1 MHRVA
6 LTKLGLYEQILDDAT
21 QTVIA
26 DLNQEH
32 IQVLKRDLDAGDS
45 HSYLVQHLARQIGFV
60 LRSLPVEGRID
71 AQVALSNKI
80 IDLLEAGAPTTSK
93 GTRANVTPQAEL
105 LLAIVRKEIER
116 PDTPLGTSCLIT
128 GTRQDPNLVSQL
140 RKEFATADSVDILCS
155 FIKWSGVRIIDES
168 LRAVADNGKPIRV
181 ITTSYMGATD
191 LKAVEALSKI
201 PGTTVKISYD
211 TRRTR
216 LHAKA
221 YMIHRQTGFSVAY
234 IGSSNISQAAL
245 TDGLEWNVKISE
257 YETPHLW
264 TKVCATFETYW
275 NDQEFVAYSAESREQ
290 LRIALR
296 DEGYAEDE
304 RSTFF
309 FDIKPYTYQEAI
321 LEKFQ
326 AERTVHNRYR
336 NLLVAATGT
345 GKTVIAGFDYAR
357 SSTPDPTS
365 WRLLFVAHREEILKQ
380 SLECFRTV
388 LRDYNFGELLI
399 GGREPENL
407 DHLFVSIQSLNSREL
422 WDRLPA
428 DHYDF
433 VIVDEFHHAAAPTYR
448 RLLDWINPKI
458 LLGLTATPERHD
470 ELDILGYFD
479 NHIAAEIRLPDAI
492 NRKLLSPFQYFGITD
507 CVDFSTLRWQRGG
520 YLIEELDNLLTGN
533 ETRAA
538 LVIEKV
544 RALLLDVRQAR
555 GLGFCVSV
563 QHAEYMAKV
572 FNRAGIPSAPLS
584 AQSPPELRR
593 TVQKQLVA
601 REINFIFVVDLYNEG
616 VDIPE
621 LDTIILLRPTESLTV
636 FLQQLGRG
644 LRLHDKKECLTVLD
658 FIGQAH
664 TNYNFEA
671 RFRALSADPTRQV
684 GEEIEHG
691 FRHLPAGCVINLEK
705 IAREHVLE
713 NIRQAISHNRNR
725 LIQRIANF
733 ETEAGIKLSL
743 AHFVEYHRLEL
754 DEIYRRDCWTNL
766 CVKAGVLGQFSEPDT
781 VRLAKGLRRLQH
793 VTGIHQIRTLIE
805 ILDQPPS
812 GSDLSG
818 ESVQRF
824 LLMLHF
830 SLWGRD
836 WLPTTIAESLA
847 RLRKNPLLLAELREL
862 LTLKLDLVAELAP
875 PISLS
880 FFCPLEL
887 SAEYTRDEILAG
899 LGIWRLDRQRDVREG
914 VLWVPEIQADLLF
927 ITLDKTE
934 TDYSPTTMYND
945 YAISASLFHWQSQ
958 STTSAEAPVGKR
970 YIERGSTIL
979 LFVRQ
984 KKRRNG
990 LASAYC
996 FLGPA
1001 DYVSHQGSRPMN
1013 IIWRLRHPMPAKFLQ
1028 KAARL
1033 LNE

>member
-1 MHRVA
+1 
-6 LTKLGLYEQILDDAT
+6 
-21 QTVIA
+21 
-26 DLNQEH
+26 
-32 IQVLKRDLDAGDS
+32 
-45 HSYLVQHLARQIGFV
+45 
-60 LRSLPVEGRID
+60 
-71 AQVALSNKI
+71 
-80 IDLLEAGAPTTSK
+80 
-93 GTRANVTPQAEL
+93 
-105 LLAIVRKEIER
+105 
-116 PDTPLGTSCLIT
+116 
-128 GTRQDPNLVSQL
+128 
-140 RKEFATADSVDILCS
+140 
-155 FIKWSGVRIIDES
+155 
-168 LRAVADNGKPIRV
+168 
-181 ITTSYMGATD
+181 
-191 LKAVEALSKI
+191 
-201 PGTTVKISYD
+201 
-211 TRRTR
+211 
-216 LHAKA
+216 
-221 YMIHRQTGFSVAY
+221 
-234 IGSSNISQAAL
+234 
-245 TDGLEWNVKISE
+245 
-257 YETPHLW
+257 
-264 TKVCATFETYW
+264 
-275 NDQEFVAYSAESREQ
+275 
-290 LRIALR
+290 
-296 DEGYAEDE
+296 
-304 RSTFF
+304 
-309 FDIKPYTYQEAI
+309 
-321 LEKFQ
+321 
-326 AERTVHNRYR
+326 
-336 NLLVAATGT
+336 
-345 GKTVIAGFDYAR
+345 
-357 SSTPDPTS
+357 
-365 WRLLFVAHREEILKQ
+365 
-380 SLECFRTV
+380 
-388 LRDYNFGELLI
+388 
-399 GGREPENL
+399 
-407 DHLFVSIQSLNSREL
+407 
-422 WDRLPA
+422 
-428 DHYDF
+428 
-433 VIVDEFHHAAAPTYR
+433 
-448 RLLDWINPKI
+448 
-458 LLGLTATPERHD
+458 
-470 ELDILGYFD
+470 
-479 NHIAAEIRLPDAI
+479 
-492 NRKLLSPFQYFGITD
+492 
-507 CVDFSTLRWQRGG
+507 
-520 YLIEELDNLLTGN
+520 
-533 ETRAA
+533 
-538 LVIEKV
+538 
-544 RALLLDVRQAR
+544 
-555 GLGFCVSV
+555 
-563 QHAEYMAKV
+563 
-572 FNRAGIPSAPLS
+572 
-584 AQSPPELRR
+584 
-593 TVQKQLVA
+593 
-601 REINFIFVVDLYNEG
+601 
-616 VDIPE
+616 
-621 LDTIILLRPTESLTV
+621 
-636 FLQQLGRG
+636 

>member
-1 MHRVA
+1 VS
-6 LTKLGLYEQILDDAT
+6 LTKLGLYEQILDEAT
-21 QTVIA
+21 QTAIA

-32 IQVLKRDLDAGDS
+32 IQVLRRDLDAGDS
-45 HSYLVQHLARQIGFV
+45 DSYLVQHLARQISFV
-60 LRSLPVEGRID
+60 LRSLPNEGRID

-80 IDLLEAGAPTTSK
+80 IHLLEEGAPTPAK
-93 GTRANVTPQAEL
+93 GTRASVTPQAEL

-388 LRDYNFGELLI
+388 LRDYNFGELLV

-533 ETRAA
+533 EMRAA

-684 GEEIEHG
+684 GDEIEHG
-691 FRHLPAGCVINLEK
+691 FCHLPAGCVINLEK

>member
-1 MHRVA
+1 
-6 LTKLGLYEQILDDAT
+6 L
-21 QTVIA
+21 
-26 DLNQEH
+26 
-32 IQVLKRDLDAGDS
+32 
-45 HSYLVQHLARQIGFV
+45 
-60 LRSLPVEGRID
+60 
-71 AQVALSNKI
+71 
-80 IDLLEAGAPTTSK
+80 
-93 GTRANVTPQAEL
+93 
-105 LLAIVRKEIER
+105 RKEIDR

-128 GTRQDPNLVSQL
+128 GTRRDPNLVSQL
-140 RKEFATADSVDILCS
+140 RKEFAIADSVDILCS
-155 FIKWSGVRIIDES
+155 FIKWSGVRIIEES
-168 LRAVADNGKPIRV
+168 LRILADNGKPIRV

-191 LKAVEALSKI
+191 LKAVEILSKI

-221 YMIHRQTGFSVAY
+221 YMIHRETGFSVAY

-257 YETPHLW
+257 YEAPHLW

-275 NDQEFVAYSAESREQ
+275 NDHEFVSYSAKSREQ
-290 LRIALR
+290 LRIALQEER
-296 DEGYAEDE
+296 YGGDEKP
-304 RSTFF
+304 TFS
-309 FDIKPYTYQEAI
+309 FDIRPYTYQEAI

-326 AERTVHNRYR
+326 AERTIHNRYR

-345 GKTVIAGFDYAR
+345 GKTVIAAFDYAR
-357 SSTPDPTS
+357 SSRPDSTS
-365 WRLLFVAHREEILKQ
+365 WKLLFVAHREEILEQ
-380 SLECFRTV
+380 SLDCFRTV
-388 LRDYNFGELLI
+388 LRDYNFGELLV
-399 GGREPENL
+399 GGREPESL

-422 WDRLPA
+422 WKRVPA
-428 DHYDF
+428 EHYDF
-433 VIVDEFHHAAAPTYR
+433 VVVDEFHHAAAPSYR
-448 RLLDWINPKI
+448 RLLDWIKPKV

-479 NHIAAEIRLPDAI
+479 HHVAAEIRLPDAI

-520 YLIEELDNLLTGN
+520 YLLEDLENVLTGN
-533 ETRAA
+533 DVRAA
-538 LVIEKV
+538 LVIEKI
-544 RALLLDVRQAR
+544 RELLLDVRQAR

-584 AQSPPELRR
+584 AQSPPGVRR

-601 REINFIFVVDLYNEG
+601 RELNFIFVVDLYNEG

-644 LRLHDKKECLTVLD
+644 LRLHEKKECLTVLD

-664 TNYNFEA
+664 ANYNFEA

-691 FRHLPAGCVINLEK
+691 FCHLPAGCVVSLERV
-705 IAREHVLE
+705 ARQYVLE
-713 NIRQAISHNRNR
+713 NIRQAISQNRNR
-725 LIQRIANF
+725 LIQRVATF
-733 ETEAGIKLSL
+733 AAETGMKLSL
-743 AHFVEYHRLEL
+743 ANFVEYHRLEL
-754 DEIYRRDCWTNL
+754 DEIYRRDCWVNL
-766 CVKAGVLGQFSEPDT
+766 CVKAGVLAQFSEPDT
-781 VRLAKGLRRLQH
+781 DRLAKGLRRLQH
-793 VTGIHQIRTLIE
+793 VTGVHQIRTLID
-805 ILDQPPS
+805 ILDSKPN

-836 WLPTTIAESLA
+836 WLPAKIAESLE
-847 RLRKNPLLLAELREL
+847 RLRKNPVLLAELREL
-862 LTLKLDLVAELAP
+862 LNLKLDLVAELAL
-875 PISLS
+875 PISLP

-887 SAEYTRDEILAG
+887 SADYTRDEILAA
-899 LGIWRLDRQRDVREG
+899 LGIWSLDRQRDVREG
-914 VLWVPEIQADLLF
+914 VLWAPEIQADLFF

-945 YAISASLFHWQSQ
+945 YAISNSLFHWQSQ
-958 STTSAEAPVGKR
+958 STTSAEAPAGRR
-970 YIERGSTIL
+970 YIEHRDRGSTVL

-984 KKRRNG
+984 EKRRNG
-990 LASAYC
+990 LASPYS

-1001 DYVSHQGSRPMN
+1001 DYVSHEGSRPMN
-1013 IIWRLRHPMPAKFLQ
+1013 IIWKLRHPMPAKFFQ
-1028 KAARL
+1028 EAARL